1 MAASILNPVLDEL
14 RRTVLLR
21 DGAGLTDGQLLESFV
36 SRGDEAAF
44 EELVRRH
51 GPMVLGVCRRV
62 LRHHHDAE
70 DAFQATFLVLA
81 RKAGSV
87 RPREMVARWLY
98 GVAYRTALKARG
110 LIARRRVRERPVA
123 EVPEPEA
130 AEADAGWRDLRPLL
144 DRELSRL
151 PDKYRVPIVLCDL
164 EGKAGKEAARQLGW
178 PAGTVASR
186 LSRGRVLLARRLTR
200 HGLALSG
207 GLLAATLSERAAPAR
222 VPAALVSTTVKA
234 AGSMAAGQTAA
245 AGLTS
250 AHVAALTEG
259 VLNAMFLTKL
269 KTGVALVLAA
279 AALTAGLGVA
289 LTHRTEAA
297 GPAQATREAAP
308 KSDKD
313 RLQGTW
319 RQVFAE
325 GKEGKVP
332 DDLVKRNLL
341 VIKGDT
347 ITVVWEKQGMMGSY
361 ELRFRLDE
369 SKRPKAVDEV
379 LIEPDEGGKPYLGI
393 YSLDGDALRCCFSDP
408 GQERP
413 TEFKGGPGPGWTL
426 TAFRRERPSPAPA
439 APGRADDAGKKQ
451 GADKRAGPADKQ
463 ALGRDREAL
472 LRASQIAYEIA
483 YQIASEMAKAKGK
496 VAPDDKK
503 PVGQDLAKLLW
514 EMMEK
519 SYRPPDGKKAG
530 RADKEALDQY
540 REALLQAFRVSSE
553 LAKAQAK
560 GQSKVAPEDDAAS
573 ANRPA
578 FVRAYER
585 AQTLKKALEG
595 QRASGGKV
603 PDETIE
609 ALDGFL
615 KAGKEFEQAVKQRAK
630 ARAVEQATKE
640 IEDALARVGQA
651 AHDRRTE
658 LETLDEI
665 ERAVRDLK
673 KKVRERRGG
682 E

>member
-1 MAASILNPVLDEL
+1 MVASVLNPVLDEL
-14 RRTVLLR
+14 RRQVLLR

-36 SRGDEAAF
+36 GQRDEAAF
-44 EELVRRH
+44 EALVRRH

-70 DAFQATFLVLA
+70 DACQATFLVLA
-81 RKAGSV
+81 RKASSV
-87 RPREMVARWLY
+87 RPRERVARWLH

-110 LIARRRVRERPVA
+110 IIARRRVRERQVA
-123 EVPEPEA
+123 AMPEPAA
-130 AEADAGWRDLRPLL
+130 AEPDACWRDLRPLL

-178 PAGTVASR
+178 PEGTVASR

-200 HGLALSG
+200 HGLVLSG
-207 GLLAATLSERAAPAR
+207 GSLAAVLSGQAASAGVPASLVSATARAAGC
-222 VPAALVSTTVKA
+222 L
-234 AGSMAAGQTAA
+234 AAGQTMTT
-245 AGLTS
+245 GLVS
-250 AHVAALTEG
+250 AEVAALTEG

-279 AALTAGLGVA
+279 GILSAGLGAA

-297 GPAQATREAAP
+297 GPVPANQEVVPR
-308 KSDKD
+308 SDKD
-313 RLQGTW
+313 WLQGTW
-319 RQVFAE
+319 KQVSAE
-325 GKEGKVP
+325 GKEGKVS

-347 ITVVWEKQGMMGSY
+347 ITVVWEKQGMMGSHV
-361 ELRFRLDE
+361 LRFRLDE

-379 LIEPDEGGKPYLGI
+379 LIEPAEGGKPYLGI
-393 YSLDGDALRCCFSDP
+393 YSLEGDTLTFCFSDP
-408 GQERP
+408 GQARP
-413 TEFKGGPGPGWTL
+413 TEFNGGPGSGWTL

-439 APGRADDAGKKQ
+439 APDRADDAGKNQ
-451 GADKRAGPADKQ
+451 GAGPADKQ
-463 ALGRDREAL
+463 ALDREAL
-472 LRASQIAYEIA
+472 LRAYQIAYEIA
-483 YQIASEMAKAKGK
+483 YQVASEMAKAKGK

-503 PVGQDLAKLLW
+503 PVDQDLAKLLW

-540 REALLQAFRVSSE
+540 REAFLQAFRASGE

-560 GQSKVAPEDDAAS
+560 GRRKVGPGDDAAS
-573 ANRPA
+573 AYGPA

-585 AQTLKKALEG
+585 ARTLKKALEG
-595 QRASGGKV
+595 RKASGGKGA
-603 PDETIE
+603 DETLE

-615 KAGKEFEQAVKQRAK
+615 KAGKEFEQSVKRRAK

-658 LETLDEI
+658 LEALDEI
-665 ERAVRDLK
+665 EKAVKEMK
-673 KKVRERRGG
+673 KKVQAREDGK
-682 E
+682 